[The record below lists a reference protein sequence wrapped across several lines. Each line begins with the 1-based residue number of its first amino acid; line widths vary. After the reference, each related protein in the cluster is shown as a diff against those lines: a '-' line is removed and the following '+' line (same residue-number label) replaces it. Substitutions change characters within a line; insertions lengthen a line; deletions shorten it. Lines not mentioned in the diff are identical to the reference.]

1 MCIGNSWQDRVI
13 KRWRGHVVYQHGPQ
27 GLPRGWTGTNNGLR
41 IGISLP
47 VFLRLCGNL
56 VPRVLRS
63 PVSKF
68 MAPRMLGCTIFWFS
82 SLKVLRLQHFGG
94 FKKGQGKGS
103 GVHLET
109 DSLSD
114 PSFCSVQAILS
125 MLQDMNF
132 INNYKIDCPTLAR
145 CVPPALRSVCQQPR
159 LCLPLPSAL
168 TSIAPCALGRTSED
182 V

>member
-1 MCIGNSWQDRVI
+1 MHR
-13 KRWRGHVVYQHGPQ
+13 KFLAGPSHQEMEGACGLPAWATGPAQ
-27 GLPRGWTGTNNGLR
+27 GLDWNQQWPQDWH
-41 IGISLP
+41 LP
-47 VFLRLCGNL
+47 PCFSKTCGNL